1 MRRYPGK
8 AKRRATMYENIFYQ
22 KHGKIGMNIYCD
34 NAIFPGKL
42 EEDAQPGEN
51 GERMMN
57 L

>member
-1 MRRYPGK
+1 
-8 AKRRATMYENIFYQ
+8 MYENIFYQ